1 MLELATMNEWWR
13 LNQRY
18 PEYRKPSHAML
29 KDYGYM
35 KLMDLVDE
43 VQPRRLLEFG
53 HGFNSTLLA
62 RCQHTCEV
70 FALDDYQ
77 GLPYFPPR
85 EDWEQMYDE
94 YIRKPCPN
102 ATLVRGLLGGDNDL
116 PSLEPGSFDLIA
128 SVSVLEE
135 LPREAFMPVISHAA
149 RLLAPGGLFAGTFD
163 VMLKWPNSI
172 NPMVEAVRAVGLE
185 MTTPAQ
191 NRLAA
196 DFNELLIESPST
208 VMLTYQM
215 AEGDARKFNGHWS
228 SAWFIA
234 RKPA

>member
-13 LNQRY
+13 LNARY
-18 PEYRKPSHAML
+18 PEFRKPSHAML
-29 KDYGYM
+29 KDFGYM

-43 VQPRRLLEFG
+43 VGPRRLLEFG

-62 RCQHTCEV
+62 RCQDRCEV

-77 GLPYFPPR
+77 GLPYFPPL

-102 ATLVRGLLGGDNDL
+102 ATLVRGLLGADDPL
-116 PSLEPGSFDLIA
+116 PQLEPETFDLIV

-135 LPREAFMPVISHAA
+135 LPREAFDPVVSHAA

-172 NPMVEAVRAVGLE
+172 NPLVQAIRNAGLE
-185 MTTPAQ
+185 LETPEP

-208 VMLTYQM
+208 VMITYQM
-215 AEGDARKFNGHWS
+215 AEGDTRKFNGHWS
-228 SAWFIA
+228 SAWFVA